1 MTNFLRKRWIPL
13 IIWALIII
21 LASSNTNPLFGM
33 DRALRGVTLLGINLE
48 LIVTLITQVF
58 SYLILA
64 VFLVRALA
72 WTKDPGALVLLTV
85 FLLAILFALA
95 NEGIQILIPGRP
107 FDWRDLL
114 MAGWGTLLGLIVY
127 VLLRRQPA
135 QSDEEADLLL

>member
-1 MTNFLRKRWIPL
+1 MNNFLRKRWTPL
-13 IIWALIII
+13 IVWMLIII
-21 LASSNTNPLFGM
+21 LASSHVNPLFGL
-33 DRALRGVTLLGINLE
+33 DRTLRGITLLGINLV
-48 LIVTLITQVF
+48 LTITLIAQLF
-58 SYLILA
+58 AYLILA

-85 FLLAILFALA
+85 FLLALLFALA
-95 NEGIQILIPGRP
+95 NEGVQILIPRRP

-114 MAGWGTLLGLIVY
+114 TAGWGALLGLVGY

>member
-1 MTNFLRKRWIPL
+1 M
-13 IIWALIII
+13 
-21 LASSNTNPLFGM
+21 
-33 DRALRGVTLLGINLE
+33 
-48 LIVTLITQVF
+48 
-58 SYLILA
+58 
-64 VFLVRALA
+64 FLVRALA
-72 WTKDPGALVLLTV
+72 WTKVPGALVLLTV

-95 NEGIQILIPGRP
+95 NEGVQILIPGRP